1 MKKVVSVMA
10 ALILC
15 FAMSVTCFA
24 ASPAKVT
31 AKSTNVTVADVMT
44 EEQAAA
50 IAQVA
55 TKEGLKT
62 VLGDKFTETASVIAT
77 FDLQGTAGEV
87 ELNVTGIKAGD
98 SVVVLHWVD
107 GDMTKAPEVLS
118 ATASDGAIK
127 FTTSSLSP
135 FAIVKL
141 ASADGSAASPKTGE
155 ATMAVVALMLL
166 SAAGIVV
173 LNRKKLA

>member
-24 ASPAKVT
+24 ASPVKVT
-31 AKSTNVTVADVMT
+31 AKSTNVTVAEVT
-44 EEQAAA
+44 EGQATA

-62 VLGDKFTETASVIAT
+62 VLGDKVTETASVIAT

>member
-24 ASPAKVT
+24 ASPGQVT
-31 AKSTNVTVADVMT
+31 AKSTNVTVEKLT
-44 EEQAAA
+44 KEQATA

>member
-24 ASPAKVT
+24 ASPVKVT
-31 AKSTNVTVADVMT
+31 AKSTNVTVAEVT
-44 EEQAAA
+44 EKQATA

-62 VLGDKFTETASVIAT
+62 VLGDKFTGTASVIAT

>member
-24 ASPAKVT
+24 ASPVKVT
-31 AKSTNVTVADVMT
+31 AKSTNVTVAEVT
-44 EEQAAA
+44 EEQATA

-127 FTTSSLSP
+127 FTTSSLS
-135 FAIVKL
+135 ICY
-141 ASADGSAASPKTGE
+141 
-155 ATMAVVALMLL
+155 
-166 SAAGIVV
+166 
-173 LNRKKLA
+173 R

>member
-24 ASPAKVT
+24 ASPVKVT
-31 AKSTNVTVADVMT
+31 AKSTNVTVEKLT
-44 EEQAAA
+44 EEQATA

>member
-24 ASPAKVT
+24 ASPVKVT
-31 AKSTNVTVADVMT
+31 AKSTNVTVAEVT
-44 EEQAAA
+44 EGQATA

-77 FDLQGTAGEV
+77 LDLQGTAGEV

>member
-15 FAMSVTCFA
+15 FAMSATCFA
-24 ASPAKVT
+24 ASPVKVT
-31 AKSTNVTVADVMT
+31 AKSTNVTVAEVT
-44 EEQAAA
+44 EEQATA

>member
-24 ASPAKVT
+24 ASPVKVT
-31 AKSTNVTVADVMT
+31 AKSTNVTVAEVT
-44 EEQAAA
+44 EEQATA

>member
-24 ASPAKVT
+24 ASPVKVT
-31 AKSTNVTVADVMT
+31 AKATNVTVAEVT
-44 EEQAAA
+44 EKQATA

>member
-24 ASPAKVT
+24 ASPVKVT
-31 AKSTNVTVADVMT
+31 AKSTNVTVAEVT
-44 EEQAAA
+44 EKQATA

>member
-24 ASPAKVT
+24 ASPVKVT
-31 AKSTNVTVADVMT
+31 AKSTNVTVAEVT
-44 EEQAAA
+44 EEQSAV

>member
-24 ASPAKVT
+24 ASPVKVT
-31 AKSTNVTVADVMT
+31 AKSTNVTVAEVT
-44 EEQAAA
+44 EEQATA

-98 SVVVLHWVD
+98 SVAVLHWVD

-135 FAIVKL
+135 FAIVRL

>member
-24 ASPAKVT
+24 ASPVKVT
-31 AKSTNVTVADVMT
+31 AKSTNVTVAEVT
-44 EEQAAA
+44 EGQATA

>member
-24 ASPAKVT
+24 ASPVKVT
-31 AKSTNVTVADVMT
+31 AKSTNVTVAEVT
-44 EEQAAA
+44 EEQSAV

-166 SAAGIVV
+166 SAAGIVA

>member
-1 MKKVVSVMA
+1 MEEKRRRFAGTVKVGERGQIV
-10 ALILC
+10 I
-15 FAMSVTCFA
+15 
-24 ASPAKVT
+24 P
-31 AKSTNVTVADVMT
+31 
-44 EEQAAA
+44 
-50 IAQVA
+50 
-55 TKEGLKT
+55 KE
-62 VLGDKFTETASVIAT
+62 IR
-77 FDLQGTAGEV
+77 DLF
-87 ELNVTGIKAGD
+87 GIKAGD